1 MAALSLTKTLQQGIL
16 PAITFKD
23 PDDVLPVAEAIL
35 EGGLSV
41 LEIPFRTSVA
51 PKAVSL
57 IRKTF
62 PELKVGA
69 GTLLNNMMVRHA
81 LDAGAEFGLSPG
93 YNSNICTATIRAEF
107 PFIPGVMTPSEIE
120 QAAEAGFTILKL
132 FPAEQVGGPG
142 FLKAIQSPYEQL
154 DLKFIPMGG
163 VNPGNLKAYRAL
175 PNVIAVGG
183 SWLAPTELIAN
194 KNYTAIRD
202 NIKTAIALANES
214 I

>member
-1 MAALSLTKTLQQGIL
+1 MAALSLTQTLQQGLL

-57 IRKTF
+57 IRNTF

-69 GTLLNNMMVRHA
+69 GTLLNNMMLRHA

-93 YNSNICTATIRAEF
+93 YNSNVCKATIQAEF

-120 QAAEAGFTILKL
+120 LAAEAGFTILKL

-163 VNPGNLKAYRAL
+163 VNPGNMKAYRSL

-183 SWLAPTELIAN
+183 SWLATAELIAN
-194 KNYTAIRD
+194 KNFSAIRD
-202 NIKTAIALANES
+202 NIKTALALANAS